1 MTMRGRFLLVVALV
15 LAAGLQAQTDQAWQ
29 IGPFARPESG
39 NPVIAPRAESVFT
52 DPVSKKPVN
61 WEALH
66 TFNPAAIVRDGKVFV
81 LYRAEDDSGAME
93 IGGHTSR
100 LGLAESEDG
109 VHFTRRGEPVFFPA
123 RDKQETREWPGGV
136 EDPRIVERDDG
147 PYVLTYTQWNRDR
160 KTYSVG
166 IATSRDLTRWTK
178 HGPAFLTAAGG
189 KYAGLNYKS
198 AGIVTRLDSGKGRLI
213 AAKIDGKYWMYW
225 GEGAIHLAT
234 SADLIHW
241 APVEDAAG
249 APIELLR
256 PRAGHFDSSFPETGP
271 PPVLTDAGIVVLY
284 NGKNA
289 AEGGDAGMGANAY
302 AAGEALFDS
311 KDPAHLIAQG
321 ENPDLKPEMPYERTG
336 QYIAGTTFAEGLVY
350 FHGRWFLY
358 YGCADSLVGVV
369 TAPTTPFAGVEGF
382 YLKNNDTVVFY
393 GDSITEQN
401 YYNQF
406 VELYTATRFPAM
418 RIHFYGAGVGG
429 DRVTGGGGGPIDE
442 RLSRDVF
449 ALKPTVVTV
458 MLGMNDGGYQPTTE
472 EIESTYTKGYTHLM
486 ESIHEHAPGARV
498 TLLGPSPFDDVTR
511 PTWFA
516 SGYNG
521 VMEHFAGLDK
531 ELAQKFGGRFI
542 DLNPAVVAA
551 IEKAQALDPRVAK
564 LLLPD
569 RVHPEPVA
577 HWVMAEALLRGWNA
591 PALVSRVTI
600 DARGGKA
607 TDAENAAVD
616 KVERVNGTLR
626 WTETENALPLAL
638 IRDNEMQALLL
649 EVSDIQQQLNQEPLR
664 VTGLD
669 AGQYKLTIDKSAIGT
684 FTAEELAKG
693 INLADYADAD
703 AGAVAAGG
711 VAGAGPRR
719 GALHSSAHGGAEV
732 QRGRGGRQ
740 AGRDGRVR
748 EFAGGLD
755 LRDSRAQGAWVRG
768 EPGGGYALR
777 AGWLALQLRKC
788 RDAELG
794 GGAGD
799 ERDDLFRLAAGD
811 GDGIPWRGGIDVQGV
826 VGSHLRWGRR
836 RLRGSVRGGSVGG
849 GGQARAEELDGDDGD
864 VVVLAEEAG
873 GLGDDGGGLAAER
886 AGAVESKE
894 GICFGGGAGLGFGAV
909 QWVLERGWPTSPPN
923 EVRRRPLEE
932 VFLGRRFVQKKS
944 LRGVG
949 GKPCTDLPCH
959 EPRRCGEQH
968 VLQSRGSLGFNAN
981 DHESAALRGANQQQQ
996 SFFQRLAVENLAE
1009 IGDRFHRLPVGLGNH
1024 HAGGQ
1029 SGQVGRAAGANIG
1042 NHDAMV
1048 GLDAQLFGHLRRQVL
1063 HLNPQLLES
1072 RRLRLAEFFRAGA
1085 AMPALAGRSAQITL
1099 IVIRSP
1105 SRRIVS
1111 GWLLLVLHISTRLCN
1126 SRGWKPACRQTRVM
1140 MSPGFSPAFAAG
1152 VLG

>member
-1 MTMRGRFLLVVALV
+1 MRGRFLLVVALV

-109 VHFTRRGEPVFFPA
+109 IHFTRRGEPVFFPA

-693 INLADYADAD
+693 INLADYQTPMRAQSQRVGWLVRDRDA
-703 AGAVAAGG
+703 AHYIHLRMAVRKFNAGG
-711 VAGAGPRR
+711 EAGKPDVMDGFENSLEDSIYETAAPK
-719 GALHSSAHGGAEV
+719 AHGYEV
-732 QRGRGGRQ
+732 
-740 AGRDGRVR
+740 
-748 EFAGGLD
+748 
-755 LRDSRAQGAWVRG
+755 
-768 EPGGGYALR
+768 
-777 AGWLALQLRKC
+777 
-788 RDAELG
+788 
-794 GGAGD
+794 
-799 ERDDLFRLAAGD
+799 
-811 GDGIPWRGGIDVQGV
+811 
-826 VGSHLRWGRR
+826 
-836 RLRGSVRGGSVGG
+836 
-849 GGQARAEELDGDDGD
+849 
-864 VVVLAEEAG
+864 
-873 GLGDDGGGLAAER
+873 
-886 AGAVESKE
+886 
-894 GICFGGGAGLGFGAV
+894 
-909 QWVLERGWPTSPPN
+909 
-923 EVRRRPLEE
+923 
-932 VFLGRRFVQKKS
+932 
-944 LRGVG
+944 
-949 GKPCTDLPCH
+949 
-959 EPRRCGEQH
+959 
-968 VLQSRGSLGFNAN
+968 
-981 DHESAALRGANQQQQ
+981 
-996 SFFQRLAVENLAE
+996 
-1009 IGDRFHRLPVGLGNH
+1009 
-1024 HAGGQ
+1024 
-1029 SGQVGRAAGANIG
+1029 
-1042 NHDAMV
+1042 
-1048 GLDAQLFGHLRRQVL
+1048 
-1063 HLNPQLLES
+1063 
-1072 RRLRLAEFFRAGA
+1072 
-1085 AMPALAGRSAQITL
+1085 
-1099 IVIRSP
+1099 
-1105 SRRIVS
+1105 
-1111 GWLLLVLHISTRLCN
+1111 
-1126 SRGWKPACRQTRVM
+1126 
-1140 MSPGFSPAFAAG
+1140 SPAAATH
-1152 VLG
+1152 